1 MAGPRIHHFVS
12 CLDGASRLL
21 SIRLLLLG
29 PFSSSFDIEM
39 PRWVPGS
46 YLIREPLSHV
56 RDISADG
63 ASISRKAEN
72 AYRLRPNADSEE
84 ILISYDLLC
93 PDLTVRT
100 NHLDNTHLHL
110 VPTFTWFMP
119 SKGWSV
125 GSECTVTLSMPDDW
139 SAATQLHTYPIQTP
153 NHADW
158 KGSNV
163 VSWAPPTI
171 DELYDGVIEADACPN
186 HSRMMSGVMHHL
198 RIWDAGGQVVE
209 DEAVERILDSM
220 DKLVAE
226 FVALF
231 GPLPYEEYWIIL
243 FLTGGAR
250 GGLEHLRSQTSMVP
264 RKALWPQ
271 QDDAWRDL
279 VSLLSHE
286 YLHVWNVKRLRPKE
300 FVEYD
305 LSKESRTDLLWWFEG
320 GTSWLG
326 DIICLKSGVWSEKD
340 WRKDLERKMKRFL
353 AGDGNRHQSLTTSSH
368 EAWIHL
374 YRPHP
379 YSRESTISYYL
390 EGEMVMMCI
399 DAELRKR
406 SKGESG
412 LETLFAMLWKRHGL
426 DSPVLEE
433 LGIRHADIRK
443 GLTSMVGG
451 KRLGIMLDSLT
462 KQKIKPNLEAAMKI
476 FGLSFEATEKEKE
489 KQAWLGLRLSQKNG
503 LIVVGLQHDS
513 CVRNILMPDDELI
526 SVDGIRLRNS
536 SELKDAL
543 AGKAETE
550 IEIMISRHNSIQ
562 QFKVV
567 AAAQQAAKVKL
578 VGKGNKLW
586 KAMLESAQDS

>member
-1 MAGPRIHHFVS
+1 
-12 CLDGASRLL
+12 
-21 SIRLLLLG
+21 
-29 PFSSSFDIEM
+29 
-39 PRWVPGS
+39 GS
-46 YLIREPLSHV
+46 YLIREPLAHV

-84 ILISYDLLC
+84 ILISYELLC

-119 SKGWSV
+119 SKGWSA

-139 SAATQLHTYPIQTP
+139 SAATQLHTYPIKTP
-153 NHADW
+153 THADW

-163 VSWAPPTI
+163 VSWAPPNT

-186 HSRMMSGVMHHL
+186 HSRMMSAAMHHL
-198 RIWDAGGQVVE
+198 RIWDAGGQAVE

-220 DKLVAE
+220 EKLVAE

-231 GPLPYEEYWIIL
+231 GPLPYEEYWTIL

-476 FGLSFEATEKEKE
+476 FGLSFEATEKGKE

-503 LIVVGLQHDS
+503 LNVVGIQHDS

-526 SVDGIRLRNS
+526 SVDGVRLRNS
-536 SELKDAL
+536 SELRDVL
-543 AGKAETE
+543 AGKVGME

-567 AAAQQAAKVKL
+567 AAAQQEAKVKL

-586 KAMLESAQDS
+586 KTMLESAQDS

>member
-1 MAGPRIHHFVS
+1 
-12 CLDGASRLL
+12 
-21 SIRLLLLG
+21 
-29 PFSSSFDIEM
+29 
-39 PRWVPGS
+39 
-46 YLIREPLSHV
+46 
-56 RDISADG
+56 
-63 ASISRKAEN
+63 
-72 AYRLRPNADSEE
+72 
-84 ILISYDLLC
+84 
-93 PDLTVRT
+93 
-100 NHLDNTHLHL
+100 
-110 VPTFTWFMP
+110 MP

-125 GSECTVTLSMPDDW
+125 GNECTVSLSMPDDW
-139 SAATQLHTYPIQTP
+139 SAATQLHTYPTQTP
-153 NHADW
+153 DHTDW

-231 GPLPYEEYWIIL
+231 GPLPYEEYWTIL
-243 FLTGGAR
+243 FLTGGGR

-271 QDDAWRDL
+271 QEEAWRDL

-286 YLHVWNVKRLRPKE
+286 YLHVWNVKRLRQKE

-326 DIICLKSGVWSEKD
+326 DIICLKSGVWSETD

-443 GLTSMVGG
+443 GLTSMAGG
-451 KRLGIMLDSLT
+451 KRLGIMLDKLT

-503 LIVVGLQHDS
+503 LNIVGLQHDS

-526 SVDGIRLRNS
+526 SIDGIRLRS
-536 SELKDAL
+536 PSELKDAL
-543 AGKAETE
+543 AGKAGTD

-562 QFKVV
+562 KFKVV
-567 AAAQQAAKVKL
+567 AAAQQADKVKL
-578 VGKGNKLW
+578 IGKGNKLW